1 MNYHYPLD
9 DAWSKQEVIDVVH
22 FFSLVEQAYEKQVKR
37 DDFLAAYQKFKQVVP
52 AKSEE
57 KTYFREFEQASG
69 YASFPVVKNA
79 KNSDQKIIKMP
90 PVN

>member
-1 MNYHYPLD
+1 MSYHYPLD
-9 DAWSKQEVIDVVH
+9 DTWSKQEVIDVVN

-37 DDFLAAYQKFKQVVP
+37 NDFLAAYRKFKQVVP

-69 YASFPVVKNA
+69 YASFPVVKKA
-79 KNSDQKIIKMP
+79 RNSDQQTIKMS
-90 PVN
+90 

>member
-9 DAWSKQEVIDVVH
+9 DTWSKQEVIDVVN

-52 AKSEE
+52 AKNEE

-69 YASFPVVKNA
+69 YASFAVVKKA
-79 KNSDQKIIKMP
+79 RNSEQQTIKMM
-90 PVN
+90 